1 MIAQYLDVTQ
11 QFNDNSGIAY
21 IETSNYDYCVIQLI
35 GVSVINTTIYSTIDS
50 GAVEGV
56 TDGDISTSTEYTQ
69 ISFTD
74 LSDNSITQTITSG
87 LLRVG
92 VVGRYL
98 QIYNY
103 GATATK
109 ILVMLTKIG

>member
-11 QFNDNSGIAY
+11 QFNENVGIAY
-21 IETSNYDYCVIQLI
+21 IETSNYDYCVIQLVD
-35 GVSVINTTIYSTIDS
+35 VSISNTTIYATIDS
-50 GAVEGV
+50 GAIEGE
-56 TDGDISTSTEYTQ
+56 TDGDISTSANYTQ

-74 LSDNSITQTITSG
+74 LLDNTTVQVLTQG

-98 QIYNY
+98 KIYNP
-103 GATATK
+103 GATAGK